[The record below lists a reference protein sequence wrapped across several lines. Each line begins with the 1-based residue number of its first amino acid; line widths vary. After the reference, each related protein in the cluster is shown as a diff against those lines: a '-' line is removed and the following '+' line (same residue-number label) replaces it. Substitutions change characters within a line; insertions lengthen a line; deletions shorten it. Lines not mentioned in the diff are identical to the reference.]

1 MAPHSLH
8 ASGGF
13 SAPLLRVEHAV
24 QGRVEGVVVFAQR
37 VERAAVRCAV
47 RPRAWLPQR

>member
-13 SAPLLRVEHAV
+13 SAPLLRVERAV
-24 QGRVEGVVVFAQR
+24 QGPVEGVAVVAQW

-47 RPRAWLPQR
+47 HPRAWPLQR

>member
-8 ASGGF
+8 VRGGF

-24 QGRVEGVVVFAQR
+24 QGRVEGVAVVAQR

-47 RPRAWLPQR
+47 RPRAWPPQR